1 MKKLILGVV
10 GVAMVAG
17 LLFGGKV
24 IPYAQTAYDKASRS
38 IEQQVPISFQ
48 IEAAKKQLENI
59 GPEIDDMNLQIAKEK
74 VSIKKLQSSLE
85 RQEESLK
92 KSRGEMLTLRSHIDS
107 GDDLYVAANSKAYTT
122 QRVKE
127 ELRTRLAIHKTA
139 TATMEKDEKVLEL
152 REKSLNAAMERLAE
166 ARSQKT
172 ELALEIEHL
181 TAQNRMNEVVKTASK
196 LDQFDNSQLARTRS
210 MIEDISARLE
220 TEQEMMS
227 MMPTHFGQIPV
238 SSDSSIADSDVL
250 KDMDA
255 FFDQQDAKKAESK
268 KEVSGEELVS
278 FES

>member
-1 MKKLILGVV
+1 MKKCILGAT
-10 GVAMVAG
+10 GIMVIAG
-17 LLFGGKV
+17 LLFGGKM

-48 IEAAKKQLENI
+48 IDAAKKQLENI

-74 VSIKKLQSSLE
+74 VSIKKLQQSIE
-85 RQEESLK
+85 RQEESLQ

-107 GDDLYVAANSKAYTT
+107 GDEFYVAANSKAYTT

-172 ELALEIEHL
+172 ELALQIEHL

-196 LDQFDNSQLARTRS
+196 LDQFDNSQLSRTRS

-227 MMPTHFGQIPV
+227 MMPTHYGQIPV

-250 KDMDA
+250 EDMDA
-255 FFDQQDAKKAESK
+255 FFDQQDAKKSESK
-268 KEVSGEELVS
+268 KEASSEELVS